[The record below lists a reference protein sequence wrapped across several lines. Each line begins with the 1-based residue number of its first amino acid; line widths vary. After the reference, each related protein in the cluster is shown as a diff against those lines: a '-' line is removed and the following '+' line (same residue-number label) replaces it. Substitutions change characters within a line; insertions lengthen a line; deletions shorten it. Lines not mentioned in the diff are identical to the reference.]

1 LLDLPELESETP
13 SSSTCVALRRPWES
27 LATSKMTTSPTLG
40 FRVAFL
46 TLEMWKKTCSLLP
59 SGLMKPKP
67 LSSFHETIFPFILV
81 ELSFLMAY
89 LTPGLGADLL
99 PRSGGKSVP
108 APKGRQQPFVSAVIY
123 CDLQAQKYLRQTKH

>member
-1 LLDLPELESETP
+1 SDTP

-27 LATSKMTTSPTLG
+27 LASSKMTTSPTLG

-89 LTPGLGADLL
+89 LTPHITGSKKQSEE
-99 PRSGGKSVP
+99 R
-108 APKGRQQPFVSAVIY
+108 AVLFAVRVHVIV
-123 CDLQAQKYLRQTKH
+123 RR